1 MPDAARAAGALPPGA
16 LPIRALPSLSAGEA
30 AAVEALVERA
40 AAVDGGHPL
49 SEASLLALREPAP
62 AAQHALLVSAGPAD
76 GPAGSGAGPDAPL
89 VVVGYAQ
96 LPLEGAAELLVDPA
110 ARRRGLGSLL
120 AEQLELLADGS
131 GPSEPSELVV
141 WAHGGSAA
149 AAALARRRGY
159 GPVRELQHRRRPLG
173 PDAPLPPLELPDDV
187 ALRAFEVGRDEQAWL
202 DLNARAFASH
212 PEQGRWTAAD
222 LAARQAEPW
231 FDPAGLLLAVDAQR
245 GRLLASHW
253 TKVEGSAGHRAGEVY
268 VVAVDP
274 AAQGRGLGTAVVL
287 AGLHHL
293 DTAGCASAELYVEAD
308 NAAALRLYER
318 LGFELD
324 TSDVLY
330 RRGAAAP
337 GVG

>member
-1 MPDAARAAGALPPGA
+1 MPP
-16 LPIRALPSLSAGEA
+16 RALPALSAAEV
-30 AAVEALVERA
+30 AAVEALVARA

-49 SEASLLALREPAP
+49 SEASLLALREPGP
-62 AAQHALLVSAGPAD
+62 AAQHVLVD
-76 GPAGSGAGPDAPL
+76 LAGSGGSAGQDGPP

-96 LPLEGAAELLVDPA
+96 LPADGGAELLVDPQV
-110 ARRRGLGSLL
+110 RRRGVGTAL
-120 AEQLELLADGS
+120 AEQLEHLARGA
-131 GPSEPSELVV
+131 ELAV
-141 WAHGGSAA
+141 WAHGGSPA
-149 AAALARRRGY
+149 AAALARSRGY

-173 PDAPLPPLELPDDV
+173 PASPLPPLELPDDV
-187 ALRAFEVGRDEQAWL
+187 ALRAFEVGRDEEAWL

-231 FDPAGLLLAVDAQR
+231 FDPAGLLLAVESQH

-253 TKVEGSAGHRAGEVY
+253 TKVEGLAGEVY

-274 AAQGRGLGTAVVL
+274 AAQGRGLGRAVVL

-293 DTAGCASAELYVEAD
+293 DTSGCTSVELYVEAD
-308 NAAALRLYER
+308 NAAAVRLYER
-318 LGFELD
+318 LGFDLD

-330 RRGAAAP
+330 RQGAPLPEAD
-337 GVG
+337 

>member
-1 MPDAARAAGALPPGA
+1 VPDAASAAGALPPRVVPA
-16 LPIRALPSLSAGEA
+16 PSAAEV
-30 AAVEALVERA
+30 AAVEALAEHV

-49 SEASLLALREPAP
+49 SEASLLALREPGP
-62 AAQHALLVSAGPAD
+62 AAQHVLVGAAG
-76 GPAGSGAGPDAPL
+76 GSGADGDAAL

-96 LPLEGAAELLVDPA
+96 LPVEGGAELLVDPS
-110 ARRRGLGSLL
+110 ARRRGVGTAL
-120 AEQLELLADGS
+120 AEQLERLATDR
-131 GPSEPSELVV
+131 ELAV
-141 WAHGGSAA
+141 WAHGGSPA

-159 GPVRELQHRRRPLG
+159 APVRELQHRRRPLG
-173 PDAPLPPLELPDDV
+173 AAAPLPPLELPDDV
-187 ALRAFEVGRDEQAWL
+187 ALRAFEVGRDEEAWL

-231 FDPAGLLLAVDAQR
+231 FDPAGLLLAVDAQQ

-253 TKVEGSAGHRAGEVY
+253 TKAEGSAGEVY

-274 AAQGRGLGTAVVL
+274 AAQGRGLGGAVVL

-293 DTAGCASAELYVEAD
+293 DAAGCTSAELYVEAD
-308 NAAALRLYER
+308 NAAAVRLYER
-318 LGFELD
+318 LGFALD

-330 RRGAAAP
+330 RRGAPRGEA
-337 GVG
+337 G